1 MSNNLEK
8 KYKVSRE
15 TLKYIRNETGAG
27 MADIK
32 VAYEK
37 CDGNISK
44 TIDYILKHPHIN
56 NSVNVKFYPDEDN
69 KEE

>member
-8 KYKVSRE
+8 KSKVSRE

-44 TIDYILKHPHIN
+44 TIDYIIKHPHVN
-56 NSVNVKFYPDEDN
+56 NSVNVKQYQDGEIKDE
-69 KEE
+69 